1 MRKFAALLGFVAVLA
16 GLRAAEMLPVEQQ
29 VAEAIKSP
37 KITVVH
43 FWAPWCST
51 CRSELASGGWTAF
64 LKANPE
70 VNAIFVTVWQGPD
83 GDGRPILAKHGV
95 GPQKNFQLVV
105 HPNPSVFNDEK
116 MTAFMGIPVHSIPAT
131 WIFRES
137 KLLYALNYGEMRF
150 PVLQQL
156 VQDGA
161 RD

>member
-1 MRKFAALLGFVAVLA
+1 MRKFAALLVFVMIA
-16 GLRAAEMLPVEQQ
+16 GLRAAEMLPIEKQ

-51 CRSELASGGWTAF
+51 CRSELASGGWSTF

-70 VNAIFVTVWQGPD
+70 VNTIFVTVWQGPD

-95 GPQKNFQLVV
+95 GAQKNFQLIM
-105 HPNPSVFNDEK
+105 HPNSSVFNDEK
-116 MTAFMGIPVHSIPAT
+116 MTAFMGIPVNWIPAT
-131 WIFRES
+131 WIFREGRM
-137 KLLYALNYGEMRF
+137 LYALNYGELRF

-156 VQDGA
+156 IQDAA